1 MKTVPQG
8 LIAMCGIMLLAG
20 CGTAKEKTAP
30 CKRPASLMSY
40 ATPAAGLECGP
51 MQALNGDE
59 GAARALIGDLP
70 ARSQ

>member
-1 MKTVPQG
+1 MKTVRQG

-40 ATPAAGLECGP
+40 AAPAAGLECGP
-51 MQALNGDE
+51 VQAVNGDE
-59 GAARALIGDLP
+59 GAAWALIRDLP
-70 ARSQ
+70 ARPQ